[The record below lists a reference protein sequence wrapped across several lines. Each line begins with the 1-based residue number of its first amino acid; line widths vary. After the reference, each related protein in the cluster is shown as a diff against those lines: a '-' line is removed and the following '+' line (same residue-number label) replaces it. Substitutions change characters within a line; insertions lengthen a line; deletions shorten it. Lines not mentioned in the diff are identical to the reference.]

1 MDLRD
6 DDEALLIKDGSPP
19 LTDMDIN
26 MVFTLPTEF
35 RGIEEEVAQMCLSP
49 KEAMFEKSE
58 ESSHHLKP
66 LYIWGHIDGRPIS
79 RMLVNNGAAVNLM
92 PYSIFKKLGWEDKE
106 PVKTNLMLNSVGGGG
121 QPNGGPGCHLHGAH
135 RREQVARHHI
145 LHHHCAR

>member
-35 RGIEEEVAQMCLSP
+35 RGIEEEVAQMCLGP

-106 PVKTNLMLNSVGGGG
+106 PVKTNLMLNSVGGG